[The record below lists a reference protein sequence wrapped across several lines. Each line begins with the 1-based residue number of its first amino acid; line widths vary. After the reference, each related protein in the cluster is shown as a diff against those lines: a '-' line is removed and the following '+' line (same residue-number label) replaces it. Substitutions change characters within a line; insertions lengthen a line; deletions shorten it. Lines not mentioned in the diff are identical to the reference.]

1 MVCTPTTIAAEKQ
14 CILRTL
20 MVVCVVLALGAAVV
34 GSASYPSLA
43 SSWAAL
49 VNPTTTPL
57 EGASSYPLVD
67 DADDA
72 DDGVDDQ
79 RAVAWGLILLMGAL
93 PGWRLCPLY
102 RQAKKLHSIFDSPL
116 ERPG

>member
-1 MVCTPTTIAAEKQ
+1 MVCTPTTIAVEKQ

-34 GSASYPSLA
+34 GSASYPLLA

-49 VNPTTTPL
+49 VTPTTPL
-57 EGASSYPLVD
+57 EVASSYPPVD
-67 DADDA
+67 DADA
-72 DDGVDDQ
+72 TDDGVDDQ
-79 RAVAWGLILLMGAL
+79 QAVAWGLILLMGVL
-93 PGWRLCPLY
+93 LGWRLCSLY
-102 RQAKKLHSIFDSPL
+102 RRAKLHSIFNSPL

>member
-1 MVCTPTTIAAEKQ
+1 
-14 CILRTL
+14 

-34 GSASYPSLA
+34 GSASYPLLA

-49 VNPTTTPL
+49 VNPTTPL

-79 RAVAWGLILLMGAL
+79 QAVAGGLILLMGAL
-93 PGWRLCPLY
+93 LGWRLCPLY
-102 RQAKKLHSIFDSPL
+102 RQAKLHSIFNSPL